1 MMGISI
7 DELSLITITDN
18 DMIEKWKL
26 NRQFLYRQP
35 KLEIAINAA
44 KEVNNNIHFKSYKE
58 IVSKDTEKIFNDD
71 FWKKQDAIIIAVD
84 NFETRIYI
92 SEKCK
97 YLNIPYFNC
106 GTDGTYGNFEAF
118 IPSKTSPSIYP
129 STNQ

>member
-1 MMGISI
+1 M
-7 DELSLITITDN
+7 
-18 DMIEKWKL
+18 
-26 NRQFLYRQP
+26 
-35 KLEIAINAA
+35 
-44 KEVNNNIHFKSYKE
+44 NNNIHFKSYKE

-84 NFETRIYI
+84 NFEARRYI

-118 IPSKTSPSIYP
+118 IPSKISHSIYP

>member
-1 MMGISI
+1 
-7 DELSLITITDN
+7 
-18 DMIEKWKL
+18 MIWFKKWKL

-71 FWKKQDAIIIAVD
+71 FWKKQDAIII
-84 NFETRIYI
+84 
-92 SEKCK
+92 
-97 YLNIPYFNC
+97 
-106 GTDGTYGNFEAF
+106 
-118 IPSKTSPSIYP
+118 PSKTSPSIYP